1 MHSDEGIRPRR
12 GRKAAITKH
21 PRPHH
26 KAPEAASHPFMSVEY
41 LALHAYQFGVGKSVL
56 LTLAMMCILKINGL
70 NSIFRIQFRRSHKL
84 AHSHGHLTC
93 HLLKVA
99 WNNSR
104 LSATAPAALLQSI
117 TQTRKG
123 VSRSGKHCTLV
134 RLLEGVVPQI
144 TMMPASTTLFTDGP
158 PEKSNAILQGVSH
171 GSLTSNTLPW
181 TSIPHHRAR
190 LSFTRYLTLQVRSSN
205 KHTLAGC

>member
-1 MHSDEGIRPRR
+1 M
-12 GRKAAITKH
+12 
-21 PRPHH
+21 
-26 KAPEAASHPFMSVEY
+26 
-41 LALHAYQFGVGKSVL
+41 ALHAYQFGVGKSVL

-84 AHSHGHLTC
+84 VHSHAYSQSHSHLTC
-93 HLLKVA
+93 
-99 WNNSR
+99 
-104 LSATAPAALLQSI
+104 QSI

-190 LSFTRYLTLQVRSSN
+190 LSFTRSLTLQVRSSN